1 MKIEKTI
8 KLNGEN
14 ENVYKEYEPGTIQS
28 VFGSINSYLRD
39 INYGCDLRV
48 DPKFYHTWKILEA
61 KMKDL
66 KEMGKAIYA
75 KSVKLCKT
83 KWAGNDVAERHLW
96 KRWIC

>member
-1 MKIEKTI
+1 MAPVILYGYLFIFILEMKIEKTI

-48 DPKFYHTWKILEA
+48 DPKFYHT
-61 KMKDL
+61 
-66 KEMGKAIYA
+66 
-75 KSVKLCKT
+75 
-83 KWAGNDVAERHLW
+83 
-96 KRWIC
+96 